1 MLSCCRVTVCV
12 LCLVI
17 IVIMAF
23 PCNSY
28 LFSYTDRKK
37 RQTDR
42 RKDRQTGGQTD
53 RQVNKLKH
61 FCRRG
66 VGVMDMGMMVE
77 KCI

>member
-1 MLSCCRVTVCV
+1 ME
-12 LCLVI
+12 
-17 IVIMAF
+17 F

-28 LFSYTDRKK
+28 LFSYTDRKN

-66 VGVMDMGMMVE
+66 GGGGYGYGVDGRKMHFG
-77 KCI
+77 KQKGR